1 MIYKAVH
8 IALAKIAEAEI
19 VEEEIEGLSA
29 RNMTRLTEQYF
40 FVQIVVRRAYF
51 GEKRR
56 NV

>member
-8 IALAKIAEAEI
+8 IALAKIVKAEI
-19 VEEEIEGLSA
+19 VEAEIEGLSA

-51 GEKRR
+51 GEERR